1 MRSRRLT
8 RPSHFLAASA
18 GLQAA
23 IIAAIMVGGRIVP
36 GSGLAGLASFYVIAG
51 LAAAAI
57 GYAALGFSRVW
68 IAATLAG
75 PGLALASLGL
85 GFNPAFYAVLMLMAL
100 GIFAGALGP
109 SRAPLFLTSRRAALC
124 VARLARRAGAS
135 QLADLGAGTGIA
147 SFSLAR
153 ALPQCRVVAV
163 EASPMLWLMLRVRA
177 FALGLSSARGHR
189 SPGRVQV
196 VGGDLFKLDLA
207 RFDLVY
213 AFLSPAA
220 MEPLVKKARREMR
233 QGTLLVS
240 NSFWSPDAPGARMIR
255 LRDARRTE
263 LFVYRF

>member
-1 MRSRRLT
+1 MRNRRLT

-18 GLQAA
+18 CLQAA
-23 IIAAIMVGGRIVP
+23 IIAAVMVGGRMVP
-36 GSGLAGLASFYVIAG
+36 GSGLTGLSVCYLLAGLV
-51 LAAAAI
+51 AAVVGSAV
-57 GYAALGFSRVW
+57 LRLSPVW

-75 PGLALASLGL
+75 PGLALGSIGL
-85 GFNPAFYAVLMLMAL
+85 GFSPWVYAGLMLMML

-124 VARLARRAGAS
+124 VARLASRAGAS

-163 EASPMLWLMLRVRA
+163 EASPLLCLMLWLRA
-177 FALGLSSARGHR
+177 FALGPVLARGR
-189 SPGRVQV
+189 RWPRRVQV
-196 VGGDLFKLDLA
+196 VGGDLFKQDLA

-240 NSFWSPDAPGARMIR
+240 NSFWSADAPGARMIR
-255 LRDARRTE
+255 LRDPRRTE